1 MSAAAHGHGVPVPVR
16 CRIEALH
23 SRVTIHS
30 LAGEGY
36 VSEASKQIHTG
47 MPFPD
52 GTGVAC
58 GVRLALPA
66 EGHEQRLAA
75 TDSIILAQ

>member
-1 MSAAAHGHGVPVPVR
+1 MA
-16 CRIEALH
+16 
-23 SRVTIHS
+23 
-30 LAGEGY
+30 
-36 VSEASKQIHTG
+36 
-47 MPFPD
+47 FPD